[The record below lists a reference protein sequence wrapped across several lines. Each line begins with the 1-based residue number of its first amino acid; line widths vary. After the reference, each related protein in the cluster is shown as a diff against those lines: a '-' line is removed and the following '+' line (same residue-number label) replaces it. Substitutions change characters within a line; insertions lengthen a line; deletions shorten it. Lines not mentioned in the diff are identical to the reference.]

1 MKRFVLFSCF
11 AFLCLLSPGA
21 HAKEFDLVP
30 PAWRETEP
38 SWKLPKW
45 TVEPKKKSNW
55 SGFWS
60 SFKFK
65 DMYFPKLQFEIG
77 MLAYRTA
84 DSSNRTYYKEY
95 WRLNRMET
103 FMRIQFGVL
112 NKYIQPYLL
121 VAVSAKTNFRQ
132 RLYDIRPYS
141 DSIPFEL
148 KLELESNL
156 KPILGGGLRFFFL
169 GWKKINLYGYMS
181 MQTTTQER
189 IGFKSAE
196 LILAERSINALELI
210 KDSIEVFYEMTRF
223 EAGITLTYQM
233 APGFMPYINIGYI
246 YVDAFARFQLSPTF
260 SQYIKALTSSD
271 PSDIIPS
278 KISFGGQAPVGLLGM
293 KIRLYKKFHLN
304 LEGTIAPIDPPI
316 YFGQISLIIEGDK

>member
-1 MKRFVLFSCF
+1 MRKFILFQC
-11 AFLCLLSPGA
+11 AFLFLSGHRA
-21 HAKEFDLVP
+21 DAGGFDFMP
-30 PAWRETEP
+30 PAWREIEP

-65 DMYFPKLQFEIG
+65 DTYFPKLQFEMGI
-77 MLAYRTA
+77 LAYRTA
-84 DSSNRTYYKEY
+84 NSSNRAYYKEY

-103 FMRIQFGVL
+103 FMRIQFAVL
-112 NKYIQPYLL
+112 NKYIQPYIL
-121 VAVSAKTNFRQ
+121 VALSTKTNFRQ

-141 DSIPFEL
+141 DSAPFEL

-169 GWKKINLYGYMS
+169 GWKKINFYGYGH

-189 IGFKSAE
+189 IVFKRAE
-196 LILAERSINALELI
+196 LILAGRSIDATELI
-210 KDSIEVFYEMTRF
+210 KDSIEVFYEMIRF

-233 APGFMPYINIGYI
+233 SPGFMPYLNIGYI
-246 YVDAFARFQLSPTF
+246 YVDAFARFQLSPVF
-260 SQYIKALTSSD
+260 SQYVKALTSSD

-278 KISFGGQAPVGLLGM
+278 KVPFGGEAPVGLLGM
-293 KIRLYKKFHLN
+293 KIRIYKKFYLN
-304 LEGTIAPIDPPI
+304 LEGTIAPINPPI
-316 YFGQISLIIEGDK
+316 FFGQISLIIEGDK